1 MLDTLKRLFRRRKP
15 QGFGFVYTDTFING
29 DRDAAPFAINMRNVA
44 VYEGILAVLRR
55 DYPPAIVGET
65 ALLPNLPRGAETR
78 IALELGCSRGYVSR
92 VARGIGYHVEGKP

>member
-1 MLDTLKRLFRRRKP
+1 MLDTLRRLFRRESLAITP
-15 QGFGFVYTDTFING
+15 VVGHAPTDVTELTSADI
-29 DRDAAPFAINMRNVA
+29 M
-44 VYEGILAVLRR
+44 YVLNR

-78 IALELGCSRGYVSR
+78 IAIELGCSRGYVSR